1 MAYEYLLL
9 RAVGS
14 RDVCTE
20 GVLVVHSVVVLEP
33 GPDGCAAAW
42 LP

>member
-14 RDVCTE
+14 RDVCPTE
-20 GVLVVHSVVVLEP
+20 GVLVVLEP
-33 GPDGCAAAW
+33 GTDGCAAAW

>member
-9 RAVGS
+9 RAV
-14 RDVCTE
+14 CTE
-20 GVLVVHSVVVLEP
+20 GVLVVLEP